1 MLFFIWKVKFKLC
14 LFQIRY
20 VVWIKNNYMYIN
32 NFDAIFMDILLR
44 AMKALKVGAYSQFL
58 GC

>member
-32 NFDAIFMDILLR
+32 NFDATFMDILLR
-44 AMKALKVGAYSQFL
+44 AMKALKVGAYS
-58 GC
+58 